1 MKRVSSTPLDM
12 KTSSVKILGLIAS
25 LVLSATAATS
35 ERWETLR
42 AINWVE
48 NPTNHARPGPYG
60 ELGPYQFRAQT
71 WRMHTKKP
79 FAWATQRAHA
89 DEIAVKHYEWV
100 RRELS
105 EAGIDPSPYNI
116 ALAWNSGVG
125 AVTHGRV
132 PRVTYDY
139 ANRVSNLVADQKARR
154 DAAPAKP
161 AASVTRVVA
170 ANFVPMFHVAPA
182 SEMPRNPVSAQSNRG
197 GLETFA
203 FALGAGREE
212 HSIPVVRASRPAS
225 VASPANGSVETATAR
240 PLLALGASAPRFLL
254 PE

>member
-1 MKRVSSTPLDM
+1 M
-12 KTSSVKILGLIAS
+12 KTPSVKMLGLIAS

-35 ERWETLR
+35 DRWETLR

-105 EAGIDPSPYNI
+105 QAGIDPSPYNI

-125 AVTHGRV
+125 AVTNGRV

-139 ANRVSNLVADQKARR
+139 ANRVSNLVAEQKSRRVAVTAKASAPEAR
-154 DAAPAKP
+154 AA
-161 AASVTRVVA
+161 VRG
-170 ANFVPMFHVAPA
+170 FVPLFHVAASAEEARDSSPA
-182 SEMPRNPVSAQSNRG
+182 RPSPRGVD
-197 GLETFA
+197 TFA
-203 FALGAGREE
+203 FALGAGQDEDA
-212 HSIPVVRASRPAS
+212 IPVVRAMRPAVAAASATAS
-225 VASPANGSVETATAR
+225 VGIATATSSR
-240 PLLALGASAPRFLL
+240 PLLALGAPAPRFFL